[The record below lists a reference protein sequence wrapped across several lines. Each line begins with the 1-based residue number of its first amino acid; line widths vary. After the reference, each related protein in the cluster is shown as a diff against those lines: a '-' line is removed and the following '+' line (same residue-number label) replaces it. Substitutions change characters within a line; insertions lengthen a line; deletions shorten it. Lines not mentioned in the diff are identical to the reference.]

1 MKCFVFRNATLEAFF
16 PRGETTFSGY
26 GDISRI
32 PEDTECYRWFYALP
46 PGIAPSEARA
56 FVEDCLQQLRLVLPQ
71 IPAGK
76 PFELTRLAEPENAPL
91 VLADCRVCEAVR
103 FYNDALEK
111 MASERPA
118 TTVLPAPSF
127 GVDWRLWF
135 LAQMPFSPAKKQAD
149 PQAPAIPALRKKCLV
164 LDCDDTLWGGT
175 LGEDGPGSLKIG
187 GDFPGNAFAFFQK
200 KCVELAESGII
211 LAICSKNNEVDVREV
226 FEKHPA
232 MILRREHI
240 SAWRVNWDDKAQNL
254 REIAAEL
261 NIGLDSLVFVDN
273 EARERTRVAEAFG
286 GVLATPEFPERAHDL
301 PVFVEELFD
310 SYFRCEKLTEED
322 AAKTQQYRDASV
334 RNELVKNFTSLDD
347 YIASLEICLRVAP
360 ADAFSLPRL
369 AQLTQKTNQFN
380 LATRRRDEGELRDF
394 LSRGNAVFS
403 LSVADKIGD
412 LGIVGE
418 AEIAFSSDGKSAQI
432 ENFMLSCR
440 ALGRGIETA
449 FARRILQLLRARGIE
464 RVCAEYLPTA
474 KNAPCAN
481 FLPALG
487 FVPEGDAPGSRFVL
501 DLCACGEIA
510 VAPFYRLDSD
520 K

>member
-1 MKCFVFRNATLEAFF
+1 
-16 PRGETTFSGY
+16 
-26 GDISRI
+26 
-32 PEDTECYRWFYALP
+32 
-46 PGIAPSEARA
+46 
-56 FVEDCLQQLRLVLPQ
+56 
-71 IPAGK
+71 
-76 PFELTRLAEPENAPL
+76 
-91 VLADCRVCEAVR
+91 
-103 FYNDALEK
+103 
-111 MASERPA
+111 
-118 TTVLPAPSF
+118 
-127 GVDWRLWF
+127 
-135 LAQMPFSPAKKQAD
+135 
-149 PQAPAIPALRKKCLV
+149 
-164 LDCDDTLWGGT
+164 
-175 LGEDGPGSLKIG
+175 
-187 GDFPGNAFAFFQK
+187 
-200 KCVELAESGII
+200 
-211 LAICSKNNEVDVREV
+211 
-226 FEKHPA
+226 

-240 SAWRVNWDDKAQNL
+240 SAWRINWNDKAQNL

-273 EARERTRVAEAFG
+273 ETRERTRVAEAFG

-301 PVFVEELFD
+301 PVFVEKLFD
-310 SYFRCEKLTEED
+310 DYFRCEKLTEED

-347 YIASLEICLRVAP
+347 YIASLEIRLRVAP

-394 LSRGNAVFS
+394 LARGNAVFS

-418 AEIAFSSDGKSAQI
+418 AEISFSSDGKSARI

-449 FARRILQLLRARGIE
+449 FARRILQLLRARNIE
-464 RVCAEYLPTA
+464 CVYAEYLPTA

-481 FLPALG
+481 FLPSLG
-487 FVPEGDAPGSRFVL
+487 FAPEDEAPDSCFVL